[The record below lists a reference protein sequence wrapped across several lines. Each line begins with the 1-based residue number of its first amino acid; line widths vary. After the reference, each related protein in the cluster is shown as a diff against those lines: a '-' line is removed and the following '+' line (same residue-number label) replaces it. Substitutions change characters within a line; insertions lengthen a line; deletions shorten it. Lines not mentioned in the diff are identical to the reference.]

1 MPHRSP
7 KIDRDKLRTMLR
19 KLGHEYVFYILDDAI
34 ELLPDAKLRKI
45 VGQYIPLERL
55 APDEDS
61 QASPGLLIAVTAFDT
76 ASRAGK
82 YFESF
87 RVNSQNYTKQSMGT
101 TAWIAE
107 CRRLLDRCVADST
120 AAPIERRNAFDALFG
135 LMDCIN
141 RGEDIV
147 FFADEGG
154 SWQVGVDWKEIL
166 PAWFKVLAATA
177 EPEEFAERVPTV
189 LDRHY
194 RWGREEMIAIA
205 LKIATPAQRRAL
217 EGAAKN
223 QARR

>member
-1 MPHRSP
+1 MPLRERWTDLKSRPERSTARIEQVTAVPHRSP

-34 ELLPDAKLRKI
+34 ELLPGAKLKKI

-61 QASPGLLIAVTAFDT
+61 QASPGLLLAGTAFDT

-107 CRRLLDRCVADST
+107 CRVLRRSSS
-120 AAPIERRNAFDALFG
+120 AP
-135 LMDCIN
+135 
-141 RGEDIV
+141 
-147 FFADEGG
+147 
-154 SWQVGVDWKEIL
+154 
-166 PAWFKVLAATA
+166 
-177 EPEEFAERVPTV
+177 
-189 LDRHY
+189 
-194 RWGREEMIAIA
+194 
-205 LKIATPAQRRAL
+205 
-217 EGAAKN
+217 
-223 QARR
+223 